1 MSVVLSQLLHCDN
14 VLPAFLLLPEPNCEQ
29 SERDR
34 WFSAQ
39 RNSALCSQTST
50 KGAGRT
56 QDEPMGPQTR
66 TPNNCKGN
74 RVSAGSL
81 GCWMQGL
88 EERKP
93 NSRSLPSAP
102 SYPEMGIATSLLH
115 SVLS

>member
-1 MSVVLSQLLHCDN
+1 
-14 VLPAFLLLPEPNCEQ
+14 
-29 SERDR
+29 
-34 WFSAQ
+34 
-39 RNSALCSQTST
+39 
-50 KGAGRT
+50 
-56 QDEPMGPQTR
+56 MGPQTR

-102 SYPEMGIATSLLH
+102 SYPEMGIATSLLQCFILIQARGPGPGLQPFI
-115 SVLS
+115 SQERFTQPRIAKVGTQPARGW